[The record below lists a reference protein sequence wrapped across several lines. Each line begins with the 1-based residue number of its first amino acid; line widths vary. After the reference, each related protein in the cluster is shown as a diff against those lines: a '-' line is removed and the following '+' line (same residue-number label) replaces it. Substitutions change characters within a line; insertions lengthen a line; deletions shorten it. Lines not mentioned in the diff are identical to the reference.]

1 MADIGAVWRRP
12 APVER
17 ASVTGWFA
25 GVVLPANS
33 AQVGV
38 GSFPLPHNSI
48 GQLIADLVVGARQA
62 VRSAFRTRAPRMQPR
77 QRYHHPRR
85 EAFIE
90 DAAMSREMY
99 RL

>member
-1 MADIGAVWRRP
+1 MADIGIMGKRSAAVD
-12 APVER
+12 R
-17 ASVTGWFA
+17 AMVTGWFA

-38 GSFPLPHNSI
+38 GSFPLPRNSI
-48 GQLIADLVVGARQA
+48 GRLIADLMVGSAAA
-62 VRSAFRTRAPRMQPR
+62 VRSAFRVRAPRREPA
-77 QRYHHPRR
+77 QRYHHPQR

-90 DAAMSREMY
+90 DAAMSREMH

>member
-1 MADIGAVWRRP
+1 MADVGAVWRSS

-25 GVVLPANS
+25 GVALPANP

-38 GSFPLPHNSI
+38 GSFPLPRNSI
-48 GQLIADLVVGARQA
+48 GRLLADLVAGSAEA
-62 VRSAFRTRAPRMQPR
+62 IRSAFRTRAPRSEPK
-77 QRYHHPRR
+77 QRYQHPHR
-85 EAFIE
+85 EPFIE
-90 DAAMSREMY
+90 DAAMSREMH